1 MIIKP
6 LLVLKKQLF
15 LISVL
20 YTLTLTFVC
29 LMKLKELPDVGIS
42 NADKVFHSI
51 TYLILAL
58 LWYGSFI
65 VKFKIP
71 NVKALIYSA
80 LFSTIF
86 GIIIEVL
93 QGMVTVT
100 RKPDLEDV
108 IANSTGVLL
117 AVLVALVYNRTQI
130 KKL

>member
-1 MIIKP
+1 
-6 LLVLKKQLF
+6 
-15 LISVL
+15 
-20 YTLTLTFVC
+20 
-29 LMKLKELPDVGIS
+29 MKLKELPDVGIS
-42 NADKVFHSI
+42 NADKLFHSI

-65 VKFKIP
+65 VKFKMP